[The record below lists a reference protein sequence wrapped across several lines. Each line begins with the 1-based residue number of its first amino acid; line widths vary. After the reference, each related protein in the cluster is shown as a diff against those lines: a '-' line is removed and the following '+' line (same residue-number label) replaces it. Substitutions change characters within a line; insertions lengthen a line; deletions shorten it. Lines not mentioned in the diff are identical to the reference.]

1 MKDFCKLVYLI
12 SLFKQDSYLTFSKT
26 NDLVCSYEEKVKNVS
41 LNNGFPVLYVHFLY
55 MFITNW
61 GSVFDTV
68 NVNKWASSK
77 FKGS

>member
-1 MKDFCKLVYLI
+1 MYLI

-26 NDLVCSYEEKVKNVS
+26 NDLVFSYEDRGENVS
-41 LNNGFPVLYVHFLY
+41 LNNGFPVLYVNLIY

-68 NVNKWASSK
+68 TVNKWASSK

>member
-41 LNNGFPVLYVHFLY
+41 LNNDFPVLYVHFLY
-55 MFITNW
+55 MFITN
-61 GSVFDTV
+61 
-68 NVNKWASSK
+68 
-77 FKGS
+77 